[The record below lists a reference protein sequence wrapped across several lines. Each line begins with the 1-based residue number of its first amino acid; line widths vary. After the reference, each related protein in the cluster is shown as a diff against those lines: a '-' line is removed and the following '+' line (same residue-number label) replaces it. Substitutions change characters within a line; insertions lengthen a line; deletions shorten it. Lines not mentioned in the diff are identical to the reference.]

1 MSIVKPEAPSA
12 RVVVVSSTA
21 HLGAKKELME
31 GGARASA
38 MWVKRCQEVFCFFC
52 NVVLLYLKKITRE
65 REKEC
70 LVLSKKK
77 EFTSCRLT

>member
-12 RVVVVSSTA
+12 RVVVSSTA
-21 HLGAKKELME
+21 HLGANKELME

-65 REKEC
+65 RERER
-70 LVLSKKK
+70 VLGFVKKK
-77 EFTSCRLT
+77 RIYQL